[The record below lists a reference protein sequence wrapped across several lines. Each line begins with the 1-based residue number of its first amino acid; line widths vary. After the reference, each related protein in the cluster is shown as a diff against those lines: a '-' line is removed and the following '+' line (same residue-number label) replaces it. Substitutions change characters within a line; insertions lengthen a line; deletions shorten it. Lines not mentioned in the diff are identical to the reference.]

1 MDSGRRKGWLPV
13 MALRSR
19 AVRGRG
25 AIVPTENLPLQS
37 FPLERV
43 ARDIHREAV
52 WHEGWDVAAVK
63 MHHCKNCDC

>member
-1 MDSGRRKGWLPV
+1 
-13 MALRSR
+13 MALRSS

-25 AIVPTENLPLQS
+25 AVVPTENLPLRS

-43 ARDIHREAV
+43 ALGIHREAV

-63 MHHCKNCDC
+63 MQGL